1 MNIIDV
7 PKSKGDPFIQE
18 LVTYSETR
26 KLEFK
31 RVSGKMVKKALE
43 TVCAFANSEGGVV
56 VLGVADIKE
65 FQGNDRLFGVEENPE
80 AVDELQR
87 ALVNSFDPAVRG
99 IRMERVYCKLYNG
112 EAKGQ
117 DGCIILLKVERSPN
131 VHSIINNGATYI
143 RLDAGNRPLKATEI
157 TDLSYRRGDR
167 SATSEVVPVSLALL
181 ETATWKQFLANRG
194 LATDEFA
201 NQLMRIG
208 LADLVAG
215 SVQPRRAAVLLF
227 ADEPGGL
234 LSAFDGRADV
244 RIMVY
249 DGKHIGAGALPNLRK
264 APKTIRGPLIDLI
277 DGTVRVV
284 LDELAQGLTLSSSG
298 FMTTHAYPTR
308 VVKEAIVNAII
319 HRDYR
324 LNRDIFVR
332 IFDDRVEIE
341 SPGSLPGNITT
352 ASIEKAGSRSRNPL
366 LASNLREFPQPPNID
381 AGEGVRMMF
390 AEMASAELYP
400 PQYRQSIDTE
410 VETLT
415 VTLFNAKRPTAW
427 DVVSD
432 WVDRNGHIANA
443 DVVKIAHVD
452 TLKAS
457 KLLTAWRDQGL
468 LVAVPGRGKRNMAYA
483 KPGTELYLRLLSELE
498 DNNI

>member
-1 MNIIDV
+1 
-7 PKSKGDPFIQE
+7 
-18 LVTYSETR
+18 
-26 KLEFK
+26 
-31 RVSGKMVKKALE
+31 
-43 TVCAFANSEGGVV
+43 
-56 VLGVADIKE
+56 
-65 FQGNDRLFGVEENPE
+65 
-80 AVDELQR
+80 
-87 ALVNSFDPAVRG
+87 
-99 IRMERVYCKLYNG
+99 
-112 EAKGQ
+112 
-117 DGCIILLKVERSPN
+117 
-131 VHSIINNGATYI
+131 
-143 RLDAGNRPLKATEI
+143 AGNRPLKATEI

-194 LATDEFA
+194 LAADEFA
-201 NQLMRIG
+201 NQMMRIG

-215 SVQPRRAAVLLF
+215 SVQPRPAAVLLF

-234 LSAFDGRADV
+234 LSAFDSRADV

-277 DGTVRVV
+277 DDSVRAV

-298 FMTTHAYPTR
+298 FMTTHAYPAR
-308 VVKEAIVNAII
+308 VVKEAIVNVI

-457 KLLTAWRDQGL
+457 KLLTVWRDQGL

>member
-7 PKSKGDPFIQE
+7 TKSKGDLLVQE
-18 LVTYSETR
+18 LVSYAETR

-31 RVSGKMVKKALE
+31 RVSGKMVGKALE

-65 FQGNDRLFGVEENPE
+65 FQGNNRLFGIEENPE
-80 AVDELQR
+80 AVDDLQR
-87 ALVNSFDPAVRG
+87 ALVTSFDPTIRG
-99 IRMERVYCKLYNG
+99 IRMERLYCKLYNG
-112 EAKGQ
+112 PAKGQ

-131 VHSIINNGATYI
+131 VHSVINNGGTYI
-143 RLDAGNRPLKATEI
+143 RLDAGNRPLKASEI

-167 SATSEVVPVSLALL
+167 SATSEVVPVSLTLL

-194 LATDEFA
+194 LAAGEFSD
-201 NQLMRIG
+201 QLMRIG
-208 LADLVAG
+208 LADILAG

-234 LSAFDGRADV
+234 LSAFDNRADV

-264 APKTIRGPLIDLI
+264 PPKTIRGPLINLI
-277 DGTVRVV
+277 DGAVRVV

-298 FMTTHAYPTR
+298 FMTAHAYPTR

-332 IFDDRVEIE
+332 IFDDRIEIE
-341 SPGSLPGNITT
+341 SPGTLPGNITT
-352 ASIEKAGSRSRNPL
+352 ASIERAGSRSRNPL

-400 PQYRQSIDTE
+400 PQYRQSIDAE

-415 VTLFNAKRPTAW
+415 VTLFNAKRPSAW

-432 WVDRNGHIANA
+432 WVDRNGYIANA
-443 DVVKIAHVD
+443 DVVKIANVE

-457 KLLTAWRDQGL
+457 KLLTAWRDQGWL
-468 LVAVPGRGKRNMAYA
+468 IAVPGRGKRNMAYA
-483 KPGTELYLRLLSELE
+483 KPGAELAQRLLSELE